1 MNIVQSQ
8 LKKTAI
14 YNLMFLI
21 ALYSPKNDNKQPWN
35 EKLAPQKLLY
45 CNQSFSRF
53 ETHFDDRPKILTYRQ
68 IPPNIFYLR
77 LSYEN
82 KSKSNT
88 E

>member
-35 EKLAPQKLLY
+35 EKIAPQKLLY
-45 CNQSFSRF
+45 CKQSFSRF
-53 ETHFDDRPKILTYRQ
+53 GTHFDDRPKILIYRQ
-68 IPPNIFYLR
+68 IPRNIRILCFF
-77 LSYEN
+77 
-82 KSKSNT
+82 
-88 E
+88 